1 MLRPMTDVKP
11 VPRRE
16 RAART
21 RREIVA
27 AATQEFQSAGF
38 HGTTMAAIARRAGVA
53 VQTVYFVFH
62 TKAAL
67 LTAAIDHAVMGEE
80 ALPPDQTSWWQEATT
95 TADGRRALAV
105 FVTEVTV
112 INARAAAL
120 DRVADAGATTD
131 PELGAVVAHHEALRA
146 AGFRAYVDTLA
157 ARGLLKGGLDPAE
170 ATDVLLTL
178 AGSHVFLDVTEGRGW
193 PVDRYVAWT
202 VDVLAMTLLAASAG
216 GSP

>member
-1 MLRPMTDVKP
+1 MTDVKP

-21 RREIVA
+21 RRAIVA
-27 AATQEFQSAGF
+27 AATEEFRAAGY

-62 TKAAL
+62 TKPAL
-67 LTAAIDHAVMGEE
+67 LTAAIDHAVMGGE
-80 ALPPDQTSWWQEATT
+80 ALPPDQTPWWQEATT
-95 TADGRRALAV
+95 TADGARALMV
-105 FVTEVTV
+105 FVTEVTA

-120 DRVADAGATTD
+120 DRVAVAAATTD
-131 PELGAVVAHHEALRA
+131 PELVAVVAHHEALRT

-157 ARGLLKGGLDPAE
+157 ARGLLKQGLDPAE

-178 AGSHVFLDVTEGRGW
+178 AGSHVFLDFTEGRGW
-193 PVDRYVAWT
+193 SVERYVAWT
-202 VDVLAMTLLAASAG
+202 ADVLAATLLG
-216 GSP
+216 GGPLSRR

>member
-1 MLRPMTDVKP
+1 MLRAVTDVKP

-21 RREIVA
+21 RRAIVA
-27 AATQEFQSAGF
+27 AATEEFRTAGY

-62 TKAAL
+62 TKPAL
-67 LTAAIDHAVMGEE
+67 LTAAIDHAVMGDD
-80 ALPPDQTSWWQEATT
+80 ALPPDQTLWWQEATT
-95 TADGRRALAV
+95 TADGTRALTV
-105 FVTEVTV
+105 FVSEVTV

-120 DRVADAGATTD
+120 DRVADAAATTD
-131 PELGAVVAHHEALRA
+131 PELGAVVAHHAALRM

-157 ARGLLKGGLDPAE
+157 ARGLLKGGLDSGE

-178 AGSHVFLDVTEGRGW
+178 VGSHVFYDFTEGRGW
-193 PVDRYVAWT
+193 PVERYVAWT
-202 VDVLAMTLLAASAG
+202 VDVLGATLLAGDAVRRS
-216 GSP
+216 